1 VIVVHE
7 ASEGRVIVLDS
18 LSHFDVR
25 ICARDVVVTGSFA
38 GPLAFGFAL
47 ECGVRG
53 LVAHAAGVGL
63 DSAGIAGLAFAERF
77 ALPAT
82 AVETMSARLGDGRS
96 VHDEGVVAY
105 VNTEAAGLDVHA
117 GMPASVAAR
126 RLLAAPPGR
135 GAPGLVL
142 VDRGQRI
149 VRESGGGRVVLM
161 GSTSFATAA
170 NRQDVLCVGSH
181 GGRVNA
187 LPLLAV
193 CPRGVIFNDGGLA
206 RDRSGIGALKLLDE
220 AGVAA
225 AAVDAMTAR
234 IGDPLSTWETGVLS
248 AANQTAA
255 RRRVAAGLPARAAAD
270 LMLGLSAAV
279 P

>member
-1 VIVVHE
+1 MIVVHE
-7 ASEGRVIVLDS
+7 GSEGRVVLLDS
-18 LSHFDVR
+18 LTHCDERLSVH
-25 ICARDVVVTGSFA
+25 DVVVTGSFA

-47 ECGVRG
+47 ECGVRA

-63 DSAGIAGLAFAERF
+63 DGAGIAGLALAARF

-96 VHDEGVVAY
+96 VYHDGIVAF
-105 VNTEAAGLDVHA
+105 VNAEAEGLDVHA

-135 GAPGLVL
+135 ATPGLAVA
-142 VDRGQRI
+142 DRGQRI

-181 GGRVNA
+181 GGRVNG

-206 RDRSGIGALKLLDE
+206 RDRSGIGALRLLDE
-220 AGVAA
+220 AGVSAA
-225 AAVDAMTAR
+225 TVNAMTAR
-234 IGDPLSTWETGVLS
+234 IGDPVSTWETGVVS
-248 AANQTAA
+248 ALNQTAT
-255 RRRVAAGLPARAAAD
+255 RRRVAAGQPARVAAD
-270 LMLGLSAAV
+270 LMLGIHAGA

>member
-7 ASEGRVIVLDS
+7 ASEGRVVVLDS
-18 LSHFDVR
+18 LTHCDERLSTL
-25 ICARDVVVTGSFA
+25 DVVVTGSFA
-38 GPLAFGFAL
+38 GSLALGFAL
-47 ECGVRG
+47 ECGVRAV
-53 LVAHAAGVGL
+53 VAHAAGVGL
-63 DSAGIAGLAFAERF
+63 DGAGIAGLAYAARY

-96 VHDEGVVAY
+96 VHDDGVIAF
-105 VNTEAAGLDVHA
+105 VNALAESLDVRA
-117 GMPASVAAR
+117 GMPAALAAR

-135 GAPGLVL
+135 VASGLGL
-142 VDRGQRI
+142 VDRSQRI
-149 VRESGGGRVVLM
+149 VRENGGRRVVLM
-161 GSTSFATAA
+161 GSTSFVTAA

-206 RDRSGIGALKLLDE
+206 RDRSGLGALRLLDE

-225 AAVDAMTAR
+225 ATVDAMTAR

-248 AANQTAA
+248 GVNQTAA
-255 RRRVAAGLPARAAAD
+255 RHSVTRGQLARRAAD
-270 LMLGLSAAV
+270 LMLGL
-279 P
+279 PTTTT